1 MSAQLPAPV
10 ETSSAPAVEEGI
22 SLAQDPDQVLEQAS
36 RAARALVRAVS
47 QNEAQYVVR
56 IGPSRHLRFEA
67 WQTLAAFFGL
77 SVSCEWTREIRDAEG
92 RPPGWEARAVVRRG
106 ERIISAAEAQCTVEE
121 PSWRGKPAF
130 QLRSMAQ
137 TRAAVKAL
145 RQALAWV
152 VVLAGYQPTPAEEV
166 EAAVDSPPAAAEAP
180 QGPRQGDDK
189 ATDAQRRAIWARWK
203 ELAKEAGIQDDMIRL
218 LVKARYGVEHS
229 RELTR
234 AQASELLDWLRAATA
249 DEVAEAV
256 GKSVDNVLDAEQVSP

>member
-1 MSAQLPAPV
+1 MSAQQLPAPV
-10 ETSSAPAVEEGI
+10 ETSSAPAVEVGI

-36 RAARALVRAVS
+36 RAAKALVRAVS
-47 QNEAQYVVR
+47 QNEAQYVVKL
-56 IGPSRHLRFEA
+56 GPGRHLRFEA

-77 SVSCEWTREIRDAEG
+77 SVSCEWTREVRDAEG
-92 RPPGWEARAVVRRG
+92 SSIGWEARAVVRRG
-106 ERIISAAEAQCTVEE
+106 ERTISAAEAQCTTDE
-121 PSWRGKPAF
+121 PNWRGKPAF

-137 TRAAVKAL
+137 TRASVKAL

-166 EAAVDSPPAAAEAP
+166 EAAVDSSPAAAGAP
-180 QGPRQGDDK
+180 QGPRQEG

-234 AQASELLDWLRAATA
+234 AQASELLDWLRNASAE
-249 DEVAEAV
+249 EVAEAV

>member
-1 MSAQLPAPV
+1 MSTQLPAPI
-10 ETSSAPAVEEGI
+10 EASAVQQDGI
-22 SLAQDPDQVLEQAS
+22 YLAQDPDQVLEQAS

-67 WQTLAAFFGL
+67 WQTLSAFFGL
-77 SVSCEWTREIRDAEG
+77 SVSCEWTREVRDAEG
-92 RPPGWEARAVVRRG
+92 RPLGWEARAVVRRG
-106 ERIISAAEAQCTVEE
+106 DRIVSAAEAQCSVEE

-130 QLRSMAQ
+130 QLRSMSQ

-166 EAAVDSPPAAAEAP
+166 EAAVDSPSAAAEAP
-180 QGPRQGDDK
+180 QEPRQGDDK

-203 ELAKEAGIQDDMIRL
+203 ELAKGAGLKDDAIRV

-234 AQASELLDWLRAATA
+234 TQASELLDWLRQASPE
-249 DEVAEAV
+249 EVAEAV
-256 GKSVDNVLDAEQVSP
+256 GKAVDDVLDAEQVSP